1 VRHLPGGVGF
11 NVATVL
17 ARLGVPTRMA
27 TAVGNDAAGEAIVNA
42 ARVAGIDTSGMRAVD
57 GATTAGYHATLDDRG
72 NLIIGIAD
80 MKICERITPAAVVE
94 AVSKAGPRDFW
105 VVDANLPEATLHFLA
120 QEAANARRPIAGLTV
135 SPAKLVPI
143 LDDLTYIFTN
153 RKEASALLG
162 RDPDS
167 DTSSPF
173 GLATELAGPR
183 QTSIIVTNGSDPL
196 AAATDGDVRSF
207 APLKAN
213 ARGVNGAGDSL
224 VAGTILGLSEGLALA
239 DALRFGLAAAAMA
252 VEAGSIISAP
262 FSADALAE
270 RIVGAPE
277 SLAS

>member
-1 VRHLPGGVGF
+1 
-11 NVATVL
+11 
-17 ARLGVPTRMA
+17 
-27 TAVGNDAAGEAIVNA
+27 VGNDAAGEAIVNA

-135 SPAKLVPI
+135 SPAKAVRLVPI
-143 LDDLTYIFTN
+143 LDDLTYVFTN

-162 RDPDS
+162 RNPDEDPA
-167 DTSSPF
+167 SPL

-183 QTSIIVTNGSDPL
+183 QTSIIVTNGADPL

-207 APLKAN
+207 TPLRAN
-213 ARGVNGAGDSL
+213 ARAVNGAGDSL
-224 VAGTILGLSEGLALA
+224 VAGTILGLSEGLPLA
-239 DALRFGLAAAAMA
+239 DALRFGLAAAAMT

-270 RIVGAPE
+270 RIVGPQE
-277 SLAS
+277 RVAS